1 MNLYSLSK
9 AAAEHTRRGRRG
21 LPAQSDER
29 RHTPVTGVQVPG
41 MIFQIMRKAQANE
54 LILKDPVKL
63 ADKTRHAPR
72 KSNSIPLKRLQPRLS
87 LPQFR
92 CNTVVA
98 IELQQ
103 HESLRAFYLLTQQK
117 SPEILRFQDFLWSEC
132 NYRTWKNPVI
142 SMVCK

>member
-9 AAAEHTRRGRRG
+9 AAAEHTGSGRRG

-72 KSNSIPLKRLQPRLS
+72 KSRKDSLHQKDSKKQFNSTEEVAATTVPTAVPMQYS
-87 LPQFR
+87 S
-92 CNTVVA
+92 CNRVA
-98 IELQQ
+98 AARIIA
-103 HESLRAFYLLTQQK
+103 RILLAYATKK
-117 SPEILRFQDFLWSEC
+117 S
-132 NYRTWKNPVI
+132 
-142 SMVCK
+142 